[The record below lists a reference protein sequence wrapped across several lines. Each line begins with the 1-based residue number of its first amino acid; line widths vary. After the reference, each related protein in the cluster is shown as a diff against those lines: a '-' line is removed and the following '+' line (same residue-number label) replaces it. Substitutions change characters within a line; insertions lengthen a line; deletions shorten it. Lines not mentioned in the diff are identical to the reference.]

1 MPCTHIYNMYNHI
14 HCFVIDLTII
24 TSMLHNETQQI
35 KNTTLVDAVT
45 MFYIY
50 KSHISTDK

>member
-1 MPCTHIYNMYNHI
+1 
-14 HCFVIDLTII
+14 
-24 TSMLHNETQQI
+24 MLHTETQQI